1 MSHAWT
7 DSLARWAGP
16 ARHGPVSRKK
26 IVEESKE
33 MREEIDLFYRE
44 VRWTV
49 VSSG

>member
-1 MSHAWT
+1 MDRFLGTVGQHGT
-7 DSLARWAGP
+7 

-44 VRWTV
+44 ARWTV
-49 VSSG
+49 VSSV